1 MPQQEHQI
9 RLQFLE
15 EAQEY
20 LNSIE
25 SKLLGLGTNKV
36 DRHQMD
42 AALRAAHSIKGGAAM
57 MGFEVLS
64 YLAHRLEDSF
74 KVIRAGKYGDTDGE
88 LERLL
93 LSGVDRLGQ
102 VINLNRQGAIVDQTW
117 QDGANLIFDALRQ
130 RLGDPQIED
139 AATFLSEDEGQ
150 DMRVLL
156 FESEVGECIERLES
170 ILVSQDMPCLLEEF
184 QIAAQELGGL
194 GEMLELPAFTSLC
207 QSVEQHLEAAPAEI
221 DAIAHL
227 AISEWRRSRA
237 LILVGQ
243 AEALPTQ
250 LDLTDF
256 QINPSNHQADDTK
269 SSNLDFPRLE
279 VSNALSIADNLSVD
293 LEDLL
298 PQKVVTLADDLL
310 TEVQGFRPTI
320 QSEPI
325 SSGFISDEQD
335 NTIRVSVKQLEQL
348 NDLFGELTIERNG
361 LNLQLGRL
369 RNLVAALS
377 QRTKALEQSNFR
389 LRTAYD
395 KVTMRPTASEQ
406 KIGQSLS
413 LNSFV
418 SSIKDLG
425 FSSKFDILEM
435 DRYSDLHLLS
445 QEVMETIVQIQ
456 EVTSDIEINLE
467 DTEHTARDL
476 TRTSKQM
483 QTNINQVRMR
493 PFSDL
498 ASRFPRVLRDLALE
512 YGKNVELE
520 VHGGATLIDRAV
532 LDALGDP
539 LLHLLRNA
547 FAHGIEAPTVRRA
560 AGKAEQGAIAL
571 SASYQGNQT
580 VITISDD
587 GGGIDL
593 DKIRA
598 RATLMGLDSSEL
610 AQASPNDLLELIFA
624 PGFSTAEQVTG
635 LSGRGVGMDIVLT
648 NLQQVRGE
656 ISLDTKPGIG
666 TTFTITVPF
675 TLSVIRVLLVESGGM
690 LLGFPIDAVEEMLL
704 LQPAMVLQVAGTA
717 ALNWEG
723 YMVPL
728 IHLSQWLHFS
738 HAFKVADTEAVPTIN
753 QPTVLMV
760 AQGDELVGLQVERFW
775 GEQEVT
781 IRPVEGSIAMPPG
794 FSSCTILGDGR
805 VVPLVDVPALMRWID
820 VYGQPRPR
828 EVLSNRLGES
838 KRKTIPSSE
847 APTALSQRK
856 TVMVVDDSINV
867 RRFLALTLEKA
878 GCRVEQA
885 KDGQDAL
892 DKFQAGLPIQA
903 VVCDIEMPRLD
914 GFGFLAQF
922 KSNPESKHVPV
933 VMLTSRS
940 GDKHRQLA
948 MNLGATAYFSK
959 PFREQE
965 LLQTL
970 DRLIQA
976 QLLSTI

>member
-1 MPQQEHQI
+1 MPQQEHEI

-25 SKLLGLGTNKV
+25 SGLLGLGINKV
-36 DRHQMD
+36 NRQQMD
-42 AALRAAHSIKGGAAM
+42 AVLRAAHSIKGGAGM
-57 MGFEVLS
+57 MGFEALS
-64 YLAHRLEDSF
+64 HLAHRMEDFF
-74 KVIRAGKYGDTDGE
+74 KVIRAGKYGVADAE
-88 LERLL
+88 LERLML
-93 LSGVDRLGQ
+93 LGVDLVGQ
-102 VINLNRQGAIVDQTW
+102 AINLTRQGVMVDETW
-117 QDGANLIFDALRQ
+117 QKTHAEPIFARLHQ
-130 RLGDPQIED
+130 RLGDPQLED
-139 AATFLSEDEGQ
+139 AAVLSEDEGQ

-170 ILVSQDMPCLLEEF
+170 ILASEDMPCLLEEF

-207 QSVEQHLEAAPAEI
+207 QSVEQYLETKPAPVE
-221 DAIAHL
+221 AIARL
-227 AISEWRRSRA
+227 ALAEWRRSRA
-237 LILVGQ
+237 LIIVGQ
-243 AEALPTQ
+243 AEALPTK
-250 LDLTDF
+250 LDLVITVDSS
-256 QINPSNHQADDTK
+256 PDLDTSALLDD
-269 SSNLDFPRLE
+269 
-279 VSNALSIADNLSVD
+279 VLSVTD
-293 LEDLL
+293 DSVDAEELF
-298 PQKVVTLADDLL
+298 PYTITPADELL
-310 TEVQGFRPTI
+310 TEVQGFRPAVH
-320 QSEPI
+320 SEHL
-325 SSGFISDEQD
+325 SSGIIGDNQE
-335 NTIRVSVKQLEQL
+335 NTIRVSAKQLEQL
-348 NDLFGELTIERNG
+348 DDLFGELTIERNG

-369 RNLVAALS
+369 RNLIATLS
-377 QRTKALEQSNFR
+377 QRAKALEQSNFR

-395 KVTMRPTASEQ
+395 KVTMQATVPEPKT
-406 KIGQSLS
+406 GQRGAAKQVPSS
-413 LNSFV
+413 SIV
-418 SSIKDLG
+418 SAIKDLS

-483 QTNINQVRMR
+483 QTNITQVRMR

-498 ASRFPRVLRDLALE
+498 VSRFPRVLRDLALE

-520 VHGGATLIDRAV
+520 VRGSAILIDRTV
-532 LDALGDP
+532 LEAIGNP

-547 FAHGIEAPTVRRA
+547 FAHGIEEPALRRA
-560 AGKAEQGAIAL
+560 RGKAEQGVIEI
-571 SASYQGNQT
+571 SAAYQGNQT

-598 RATLMGLDSSEL
+598 RAMLMGLDAAEL
-610 AQASPNDLLELIFA
+610 AKASPNDLLELIFA
-624 PGFSTAEQVTG
+624 PGFSTAEQVTD
-635 LSGRGVGMDIVLT
+635 LSGRGVGMDIVT
-648 NLQQVRGE
+648 ASLQQVRGE
-656 ISLDTKPGIG
+656 ISLDTKPGRG

-675 TLSVIRVLLVESGGM
+675 TLSVVRILLVESQGM

-704 LQPAMVLQVAGTA
+704 LQPEMVLQVAGKT

-728 IHLSQWLHFS
+728 IQLSQWLHFF
-738 HAFKVADTEAVPTIN
+738 HPPKVGDTEAVPTIN

-760 AQGDELVGLQVERFW
+760 TQGDELVGLQVERFW

-781 IRPVEGSIAMPPG
+781 IRQVEGSIAMPPG

-805 VVPLVDVPALMRWID
+805 VVPLVDVPGLMRWID
-820 VYGQPRPR
+820 VYGSKPHPLASSNPLV
-828 EVLSNRLGES
+828 EVNLKHLPQATTDQT
-838 KRKTIPSSE
+838 KT
-847 APTALSQRK
+847 

-878 GCRVEQA
+878 GYRVEQA

-892 DKFQAGLPIQA
+892 EKFQAGLPIQT

-922 KSNPESKHVPV
+922 KSNPGFKHIPV

-970 DRLIQA
+970 ARLIES
-976 QLLSTI
+976 QLLTTV